1 MSDQTFFVY
10 LSGADRRLR
19 RIPTGKRTEGK
30 ALNCIAGD
38 NAFNQCTE
46 K

>member
-30 ALNCIAGD
+30 ALNCITGD
-38 NAFNQCTE
+38 NAFNQCIE